1 MYINVMYYL
10 DLCLHCVWSEFI
22 HIHRNL
28 VLSSKI
34 SFLSLVELGRLVFVD
49 GFEFLFLVTQGHKF
63 VDAFQIK

>member
-1 MYINVMYYL
+1 M
-10 DLCLHCVWSEFI
+10 WSEFI